1 MTQPPFTNPLLGD
14 DFVPAFPFRPVGAD
28 GGLAVNSLSLRDY
41 FAAAALPIVFEFIEH
56 SNGPLLAQHAY
67 EIADAMLVERAKRPP
82 APAAVDP
89 QGDSN
94 TGNSTPRE

>member
-1 MTQPPFTNPLLGD
+1 MTLLGD
-14 DFVPAFPFRPVGAD
+14 DYLPAFPFRPVGDD
-28 GGLAVNSLSLRDY
+28 GGPTFNGLSLRDY

-89 QGDSN
+89 PADSS
-94 TGNSTPRE
+94 TGTPTTRA